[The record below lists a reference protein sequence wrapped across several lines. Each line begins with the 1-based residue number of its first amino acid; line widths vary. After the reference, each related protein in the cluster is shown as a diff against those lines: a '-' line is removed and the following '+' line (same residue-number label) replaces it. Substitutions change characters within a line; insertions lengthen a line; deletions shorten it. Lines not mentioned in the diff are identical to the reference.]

1 MCSPYHPKDKEEQDS
16 SKDLKEQ
23 WEEKEGLV
31 YSIK

>member
-1 MCSPYHPKDKEEQDS
+1 MCLPYPPKHKEEQDPNE
-16 SKDLKEQ
+16 DLKEQ